1 MEGYSN
7 HTTVEI
13 ESNSERTYQLTWE
26 MLPQKFKEIYIDYH
40 QGDTVLNYEAQV
52 GLTLFYVVLILLG
65 LPGNLMTCIII
76 WCNSN
81 IITPTN
87 CFLLNLAI
95 VDIITLITGKWCA
108 NLTKNVTFFFIKN
121 YYYYYLILNFFEI
134 SALPLEVYLIWNPV
148 PWIFGL
154 LGCQIMS
161 MFTEI
166 VVYVSIFTM
175 IAFTFER
182 YIVQA

>member
-1 MEGYSN
+1 MCQFNKICNLLFSLK
-7 HTTVEI
+7 TT
-13 ESNSERTYQLTWE
+13 TT
-26 MLPQKFKEIYIDYH
+26 
-40 QGDTVLNYEAQV
+40 
-52 GLTLFYVVLILLG
+52 
-65 LPGNLMTCIII
+65 
-76 WCNSN
+76 
-81 IITPTN
+81 
-87 CFLLNLAI
+87 
-95 VDIITLITGKWCA
+95 
-108 NLTKNVTFFFIKN
+108 
-121 YYYYYLILNFFEI
+121 YYLILNFFEI

>member
-13 ESNSERTYQLTWE
+13 ESNSERTYQIKTWE
-26 MLPQKFKEIYIDYH
+26 ILPQKFKEIYIDYH

-121 YYYYYLILNFFEI
+121 YYTTTSSLIFLKFQHCLWKSIWFGILFHGYL
-134 SALPLEVYLIWNPV
+134 VCWDV
-148 PWIFGL
+148 
-154 LGCQIMS
+154 
-161 MFTEI
+161 
-166 VVYVSIFTM
+166 
-175 IAFTFER
+175 R
-182 YIVQA
+182 

>member
-13 ESNSERTYQLTWE
+13 ESNSERTYQIKTWE
-26 MLPQKFKEIYIDYH
+26 ILPQKFKEIYIDYH

-108 NLTKNVTFFFIKN
+108 NLTKNSSFFFH
-121 YYYYYLILNFFEI
+121 
-134 SALPLEVYLIWNPV
+134 
-148 PWIFGL
+148 
-154 LGCQIMS
+154 
-161 MFTEI
+161 
-166 VVYVSIFTM
+166 
-175 IAFTFER
+175 
-182 YIVQA
+182 